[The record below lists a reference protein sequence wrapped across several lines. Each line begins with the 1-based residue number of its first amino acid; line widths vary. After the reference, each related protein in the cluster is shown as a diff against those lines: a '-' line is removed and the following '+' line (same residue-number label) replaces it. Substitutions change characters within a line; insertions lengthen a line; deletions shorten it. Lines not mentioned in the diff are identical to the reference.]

1 MAQNCNGDN
10 GCCCPQG
17 QFCSTFVTGQGGPGK
32 CQGKITG
39 GGRTRSDRGRGT
51 GRARAGWDMTPGWG
65 LEDRTRRPSFDVP
78 DIDELHRNQTGCGF
92 RNFSDSDMYS
102 NHPGLFG
109 WCWKGKRKCEADR
122 VEKQESRT
130 NDKHPFSKNDDCDTL
145 DDRITKIDN
154 DITATATA
162 SAGGRGAERVKNR
175 TLAALEKRRLQIKK
189 AYEEQD
195 CSQQRLDL
203 QAQEFNRM
211 IMSRFD
217 EQYARDSQREEDD
230 TLMYVALGVGILVIG
245 AVIVIAR

>member
-1 MAQNCNGDN
+1 
-10 GCCCPQG
+10 
-17 QFCSTFVTGQGGPGK
+17 
-32 CQGKITG
+32 
-39 GGRTRSDRGRGT
+39 
-51 GRARAGWDMTPGWG
+51 
-65 LEDRTRRPSFDVP
+65 VP
-78 DIDELHRNQTGCGF
+78 DIDDLHRNQTGCGF
-92 RNFSDSDMYS
+92 SNFSDNDIYS

-109 WCWKGKRKCEADR
+109 WCWKGKKKCEADR
-122 VEKQESRT
+122 QEKSYSTINSQ
-130 NDKHPFSKNDDCDTL
+130 HPFSKNDDCDTL

-154 DITATATA
+154 SITGVATK

-175 TLAALEKRRLQIKK
+175 TLNSLEKRRLQIKN
-189 AYEEQD
+189 AYEEKD
-195 CSQQRLDL
+195 CSQQRLDE